1 MAYKN
6 KVSLRVC
13 GRNMT
18 LAGNESVEYMT
29 KVANYIEDKAS
40 ELRNSPASKNLSP
53 QMISVLTSINIA
65 DDYYKQLEANEKLKA
80 LLPAGF
86 DINKAEKGMLFSGKD
101 IDKLKTELVY
111 VKNELALSTGRE
123 KELKNKLAGFS
134 ENKAEMEESKK
145 TETRLEEELAN
156 ANNRIAELE
165 KMLADAE
172 SRAVALEKENEKKD
186 LEISRLKEYE
196 ELFEDETKDENG
208 KDEKNTDEVFENQM
222 EISEEDEKP
231 VAPAVNKEKETEF
244 PLHEEGEKAGKHTE
258 GHAHKAHSGNK
269 NYYRQ
274 I

>member
-1 MAYKN
+1 
-6 KVSLRVC
+6 
-13 GRNMT
+13 
-18 LAGNESVEYMT
+18 
-29 KVANYIEDKAS
+29 
-40 ELRNSPASKNLSP
+40 
-53 QMISVLTSINIA
+53 
-65 DDYYKQLEANEKLKA
+65 
-80 LLPAGF
+80 
-86 DINKAEKGMLFSGKD
+86 
-101 IDKLKTELVY
+101 
-111 VKNELALSTGRE
+111 
-123 KELKNKLAGFS
+123 
-134 ENKAEMEESKK
+134 MEESKK

-156 ANNRIAELE
+156 ANNKIAELE

-196 ELFEDETKDENG
+196 ELFEDEIKDENG

-231 VAPAVNKEKETEF
+231 VAPTVNKEKETEF

>member
-123 KELKNKLAGFS
+123 KELKDKLAGFS

-156 ANNRIAELE
+156 ANNKIAELE
-165 KMLADAE
+165 KCLPMQKAGL
-172 SRAVALEKENEKKD
+172 LH
-186 LEISRLKEYE
+186 LKGK
-196 ELFEDETKDENG
+196 TKRKIWKFQG
-208 KDEKNTDEVFENQM
+208 LKNTKNFLKTKQKTKTAKMKKMPMKYLKIRWKFPKKTKN
-222 EISEEDEKP
+222 
-231 VAPAVNKEKETEF
+231 
-244 PLHEEGEKAGKHTE
+244 PLH
-258 GHAHKAHSGNK
+258 
-269 NYYRQ
+269 RQ
-274 I
+274 